1 MVQGQLMKRQKD
13 LEKIEQF
20 ETTLPQQLEKMKER
34 YLFFFYKK
42 KRFNEMKEEIKNF
55 DDVDNIKKNMIER
68 RQRLANETSELSTHT
83 RNLQSENQGVQS
95 ELNQKKDK

>member
-1 MVQGQLMKRQKD
+1 M
-13 LEKIEQF
+13 
-20 ETTLPQQLEKMKER
+20 PQQLEKMKE
-34 YLFFFYKK
+34 
-42 KRFNEMKEEIKNF
+42 RFNEMKEEIKNF